1 MASRIQKKNRTKK
14 SPRNLAGAVLSLP
27 ALKYGDSRTFFI
39 ETAKQADIDLSN
51 IKLNNTMLL
60 LEGWALTMHQKTLCN
75 YTQYF
80 KVGEYSAILPNIYG
94 YFKAEV
100 GPLKDK
106 LIDAEYD
113 NGRLVVKHF
122 PEIDHNNQAFK
133 EFSQVTYKLLFINS
147 FNTIKIALDLLPK
160 YTTFDKTNITKLYG
174 KCDQELLA
182 QGNLKYQNYLK
193 LKTAGFNPAFINDT
207 STKKLQN
214 ELKEITKNLDSN
226 LKHQI
231 VKLVN
236 DAYLTGRNIKT
247 QKEDF

>member
-1 MASRIQKKNRTKK
+1 MDILFNCDEYSVANY
-14 SPRNLAGAVLSLP
+14 L
-27 ALKYGDSRTFFI
+27 I

-100 GPLKDK
+100 GPIKDK

-113 NGRLVVKHF
+113 NGRLVVKNF
-122 PEIDHNNQAFK
+122 PEIDRNNQAFK
-133 EFSQVTYKLLFINS
+133 EFSEVTYKLLFVNS
-147 FNTIKIALDLLPK
+147 FNTIKDALNLLPK
-160 YTTFDKTNITKLYG
+160 YTAFDKTNIAKLYG
-174 KCDQELLA
+174 NCNQELLA
-182 QGNLKYQNYLK
+182 QGKLKYQNYLK

-207 STKKLQN
+207 GTKKLQN
-214 ELKEITKNLDSN
+214 ELKKITENLDSN
-226 LKHQI
+226 LKYQI
-231 VKLVN
+231 IKLVN
-236 DAYLTGRNIKT
+236 DSYLTGRNIKAN
-247 QKEDF
+247 EDDF

>member
-1 MASRIQKKNRTKK
+1 MD
-14 SPRNLAGAVLSLP
+14 VLFNYDEYSVANYL
-27 ALKYGDSRTFFI
+27 I

-94 YFKAEV
+94 YFKTNV
-100 GPLKDK
+100 GTLKDK

-113 NGRLVVKHF
+113 NGHLVVKHF
-122 PEIDHNNQAFK
+122 PEIDHSNQAFK
-133 EFSQVTYKLLFINS
+133 EFSEVTYKLLFVNS

-160 YTTFDKTNITKLYG
+160 YTTFDKTNIAKLYN
-174 KCDQELLA
+174 KCNQELLA
-182 QGNLKYQNYLK
+182 QGNLKYQSYLK
-193 LKTAGFNPAFINDT
+193 LKTAGFSPAFINDT
-207 STKKLQN
+207 GTKKLQN
-214 ELKEITKNLDSN
+214 ELEGITENLDSN

-231 VKLVN
+231 IKLVN
-236 DAYLTGRNIKT
+236 DSYLTGRDVKSRE
-247 QKEDF
+247 EDF

>member
-1 MASRIQKKNRTKK
+1 MDTLFNCDEYSVANY
-14 SPRNLAGAVLSLP
+14 LM
-27 ALKYGDSRTFFI
+27 

-60 LEGWALTMHQKTLCN
+60 LEGCSLTMHQKTLCN

-94 YFKAEV
+94 YYKTNV

-106 LIDAEYD
+106 LIDASYD
-113 NGRLVVKHF
+113 NGHLVVKDF
-122 PEIDHNNQAFK
+122 PEIDHNNQVFK
-133 EFSQVTYKLLFINS
+133 EFSEVTYKLLFVNS

-160 YTTFDKTNITKLYG
+160 YTTFDKTNIAKLYSN
-174 KCDQELLA
+174 CNQELLA

-193 LKTAGFNPAFINDT
+193 LKTAGFSPAFINDT
-207 STKKLQN
+207 GTKKLQN
-214 ELKEITKNLDSN
+214 ELEEITKNLDSN
-226 LKHQI
+226 LKYQI

-236 DAYLTGRNIKT
+236 DAYLTGRSIKT
-247 QKEDF
+247 QEDDF